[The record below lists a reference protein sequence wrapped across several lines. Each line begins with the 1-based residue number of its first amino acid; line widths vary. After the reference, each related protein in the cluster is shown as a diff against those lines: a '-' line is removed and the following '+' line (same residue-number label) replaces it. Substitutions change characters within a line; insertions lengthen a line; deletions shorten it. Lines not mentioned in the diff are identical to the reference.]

1 MSDARHHHKDWCSC
15 QNCTYD
21 RARIARRL
29 PMPSVKRV
37 QDEPS
42 YRPGLYLA
50 LDEIA
55 ETVAVYA
62 SDFMEA
68 PRETTRR
75 EAERAECDHWNARRM
90 VVCPDC
96 GDDWEE
102 CE

>member
-1 MSDARHHHKDWCSC
+1 MSDTRRRHKDGCSC

-21 RARIARRL
+21 RARIDRRL
-29 PMPSVKRV
+29 PVPSVKRV
-37 QDEPS
+37 DIGS
-42 YRPGLYLA
+42 FRRPGLTLA
-50 LDEIA
+50 MDEIA